1 MPIEIT
7 ELTWTKV
14 TCFDHNREVVFNQG
28 TTGGF
33 RKLPEKAKRLLK
45 LIQIINIFFLEIHV
59 LKTQLNQVLMNNNK
73 QNKTWILSQ
82 N

>member
-1 MPIEIT
+1 MSIEIT

-14 TCFDHNREVVFNQG
+14 TCFGNNREVVFNQG

-45 LIQIINIFFLEIHV
+45 LIQIIKKKCLEINV